1 MMPKVSIIIP
11 VYNVEKYLRECLD
24 SVVNQTLT
32 DIEIICIN
40 DGSTDNS
47 LKILEE
53 YASQDN
59 RIKIINQENQG
70 AGAARNK
77 GLEIAEG
84 EYISFLDSDDFFDL
98 RMLEKLYDKAT
109 ETNADITVCEFYN
122 FNEDTKETTEGIS
135 LRKQFI
141 VPFKKIFSYKD
152 CPQSIL
158 DTVMRA
164 PWNKLFRT
172 DFLRQCDIKF
182 QNLPYFND
190 VLFCTLVL
198 AYAQSI
204 TAIPDRLVYYRN
216 NVKNSATSNK
226 FKDFSVLQNVLDD
239 VNKECTKL
247 DYYLEIKE
255 SVINFNLNFCKY
267 YLNQA
272 TKTKFYEPILL
283 KIKDYIKNNEL
294 FSKITAANTAGSL
307 FQFVQ
312 FVLNYKEESKNKN
325 FFKFLFNIK
334 NIDIYKQVTILGI
347 KFKFVNS
354 KLLKKQIDY
363 RFNDIY
369 GKISDIKSYQNE
381 ISEYTRVLN
390 TNVKDNTILL
400 IEPNDCHG
408 EVIPGYAQYFKELGF
423 NVDIIIT
430 PKQKETNSL
439 YMFENTDI
447 NIYVFGRN
455 FIKNFLSSQKIEQ
468 YKYIVFTSHIMY
480 ERINYI
486 IYPTIFQHF
495 PVLENYRAKLFVVE
509 HRFEFVD
516 TKLLENK
523 HIIMLTKLP
532 AHKPDVIWANPHYFG
547 EICVSS
553 KNPVTTEFIM
563 VGAIAKQRRNCSIL
577 VDAVNKLVAE
587 GFDNFRVTVI
597 GRGTL
602 DAIPHKLQKYFNIL
616 GTVPYDKMYR
626 EMEKAD
632 FFLPL
637 IDPDNPEH
645 ERYITVGTS
654 GSFQLIYGFQKPCL
668 IAEKFAG
675 IHYFDNE
682 NSIIYKTNDELSE
695 AMRKAIFMSQQ
706 DYMKKQ
712 ASLKLIADSLYKE
725 SLNNLQEALK
735 LKGNY

>member
-1 MMPKVSIIIP
+1 MPKISVVIP
-11 VYNVEKYLRECLD
+11 VYNAEMYLRECLD
-24 SVVNQTLT
+24 SVVNQTLY
-32 DIEIICIN
+32 DIEIICVN

-47 LKILEE
+47 QHILEE
-53 YASQDN
+53 YSNKDS

-77 GLEIAEG
+77 GLETAAG

-98 RMLEKLYDKAT
+98 RMLEKLYDRAM

-122 FNEDTKETTEGIS
+122 YNHLNKKTISGCS
-135 LRKQFI
+135 LRKECTT
-141 VPFKKIFSYKD
+141 PYKEIFSYKD
-152 CPQSIL
+152 YPQAIL
-158 DTVMRA
+158 DTVLPE

-172 DFLRQCDIKF
+172 DFLRQCGIKF
-182 QNLPYFND
+182 QNQPYFNN

-198 AYAQSI
+198 AYAKSI
-204 TAIPDRLVYYRN
+204 TSIPDRLVYYRN

-283 KIKDYIKNNEL
+283 KIKDYIKNNDL
-294 FSKITAANTAGSL
+294 FNNVTEANTIGEL
-307 FQFVQ
+307 YKFVQ
-312 FVLNYKEESKNKN
+312 FVLNYKEESKKAE
-325 FFKFLFNIK
+325 FFKSIFNLK
-334 NIDIYKQVTILGI
+334 NIDIYKQLTILGI
-347 KFKFVNS
+347 KFKFINIKS
-354 KLLKKQIDY
+354 LKKNIDK
-363 RFNDIY
+363 RLKDL
-369 GKISDIKSYQNE
+369 KACQNE
-381 ISEYTRVLN
+381 TGEYTMALN

-408 EVIPGYAQYFKELGF
+408 EVIPGYAKYFKELGF

-430 PKQKETNSL
+430 PKQKEKQSL

-447 NIYVFGRN
+447 NIYVFGIN

-495 PVLENYRAKLFVVE
+495 PVVENYRDKLFVVE
-509 HRFEFVD
+509 HHFEFAD
-516 TKLLENK
+516 KKLLENR
-523 HIIMLTKLP
+523 HIIVLAKLP
-532 AHKPDVIWANPHYFG
+532 SQTHDVICANPHYFG
-547 EICVSS
+547 KISVTS

-563 VGAIAKQRRNCSIL
+563 VGAIEKQRRNCSIL
-577 VDAVNKLVAE
+577 INAVNKLIAE

-645 ERYITVGTS
+645 DRYITVGTS

-668 IAEKFAG
+668 IAEKFAS

-712 ASLKLIADSLYKE
+712 ESLKLLADRLYKK
-725 SLNNLQEALK
+725 SLNNLQK
-735 LKGNY
+735 SLKGNSLICH